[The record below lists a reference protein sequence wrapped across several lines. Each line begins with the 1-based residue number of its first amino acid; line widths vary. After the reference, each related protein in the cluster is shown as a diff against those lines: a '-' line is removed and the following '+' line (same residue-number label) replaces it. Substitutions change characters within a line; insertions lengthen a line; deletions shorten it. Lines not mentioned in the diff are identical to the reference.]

1 MAFQGSFI
9 MPPSDI
15 QSTDAHA
22 DHVETELTASQTVL
36 LADTLAIT
44 QEMLASAQQDD
55 WNAVADLEMRRRESL
70 QLCFQSAVAES
81 ESEAIAEALAVI
93 LHLNEELLNLLN
105 LARDKSLEDAR
116 SSSKS
121 HRAAT
126 EYRGVETIR

>member
-1 MAFQGSFI
+1 

-116 SSSKS
+116 SSSNS
-121 HRAAT
+121 HRAAV

>member
-1 MAFQGSFI
+1 

-15 QSTDAHA
+15 QSADARA
-22 DHVETELTASQTVL
+22 DDVEAELSSSQTTL

-44 QEMLASAQQDD
+44 QEMLANAQQDN

-70 QLCFQSAVAES
+70 QLCFQSAVVES

-93 LHLNEELLNLLN
+93 LHLNEELLTLLKF
-105 LARDKSLEDAR
+105 ARDKSLEDAR

-121 HRAAT
+121 HRAAV
-126 EYRGVETIR
+126 EYRGMETIR

>member
-1 MAFQGSFI
+1 MR
-9 MPPSDI
+9 PNDI
-15 QSTDAHA
+15 QSADARA
-22 DHVETELTASQTVL
+22 DDVETELTSSQAVL

-44 QEMLASAQQDD
+44 QEMLANAQQDN
-55 WNAVADLEMRRRESL
+55 WNAVADLEMCRRERL

-93 LHLNEELLNLLN
+93 LHLNEELLSLLTS
-105 LARDKSLEDAR
+105 ARDKSLEDAR

-121 HRAAT
+121 HRAAV